1 MMANPVH
8 SLPGSDD
15 IHRELLPNGIVV
27 LSRANF
33 NSPSVVVSGYLQAGA
48 LFDSDQKLGL
58 ADFTSSALMRGTEK
72 RDFQQIYDALE
83 SVGAGMGFNTST
95 HTTGYSGRALTE
107 DLPLL
112 LDLLADTL
120 RYPVFPAEQIERLRA
135 QMLTGLAIRGQD
147 TSDMASL
154 TLDGILFEGHPYARP
169 DEGWPETVKAITR
182 DDLVDFHR
190 RIYGPKGM
198 VIAIVGALEP
208 KEAVAQVQRF
218 LGDWQNA
225 QQEDLP
231 ELPALKP
238 ISNTTRR
245 QHVIPGK
252 SQSDIDLGSV
262 GPKRKDPEYLPA
274 SLGNNILGQFGLM
287 GRIGDVVRER
297 SGLAYYAYSSLSAGI
312 GPGSWEV
319 SAGVNPGNVDKAI
332 DLIVEELTRFV
343 QAGITQEE
351 LADSQAN
358 FVGRLPLSL
367 ESNGGVANALVNIE
381 RYELGLDYYRQYPD
395 LVRAVKPDEVLQ
407 TAKKFID
414 PQCLAIATAGPA
426 K

>member
-1 MMANPVH
+1 
-8 SLPGSDD
+8 
-15 IHRELLPNGIVV
+15 
-27 LSRANF
+27 
-33 NSPSVVVSGYLQAGA
+33 
-48 LFDSDQKLGL
+48 
-58 ADFTSSALMRGTEK
+58 
-72 RDFQQIYDALE
+72 
-83 SVGAGMGFNTST
+83 
-95 HTTGYSGRALTE
+95 
-107 DLPLL
+107 
-112 LDLLADTL
+112 
-120 RYPVFPAEQIERLRA
+120 
-135 QMLTGLAIRGQD
+135 
-147 TSDMASL
+147 MASL